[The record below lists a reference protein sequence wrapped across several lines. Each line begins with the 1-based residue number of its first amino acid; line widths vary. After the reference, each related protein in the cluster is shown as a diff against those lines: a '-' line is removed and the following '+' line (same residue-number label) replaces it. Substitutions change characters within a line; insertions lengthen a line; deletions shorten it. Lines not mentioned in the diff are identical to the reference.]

1 MLEIREK
8 ALRAMDSI
16 IPHTKWCDARAQILK
31 LFEDGPNVVGL
42 FGPAGTGKTLLLH
55 ELSRV
60 FRDLGHETRLFERS
74 DILPECDDAA
84 VILIDEVHRALP
96 ATLAKLGQRG
106 NRFIIFAA
114 VSAAAEHWQD
124 SLSNFAKI
132 ELGCL
137 LFDDIKMFV
146 SARLAQRAQPS
157 ELFSREAIAKL
168 AILSE
173 GVPRVLDNLI
183 KLSCFSASLEG
194 VEQVHAAHIEEAA
207 ALLSIETSDEK
218 SAREPEIT
226 DLDSASTVTKANS
239 SQADGEE
246 QIPIL
251 LDYADDKSKH
261 LEIKENKILPLSP
274 INLSSS
280 KINSQKNRRE
290 QVLDLTFVFVCFF
303 ALMAL
308 LSWPGLPWPGL
319 RPFLS
324 LATLYKPGNASS
336 SLSVETKLTSITG
349 VGKNHDRPPAPDASP
364 GARPVKLQP
373 TKMPPAPYPRAAP
386 DARAA
391 PDDRLAAAPS
401 ARFSQIDAAAAG
413 LAVAGPAITVLAGEG
428 SRSNVKPLPAFNPS
442 IMPSAESYG
451 GFAPTRLFPLP
462 NTTPIRVV
470 IGYPRGNLKAAAR
483 AAELAR
489 TLTSM
494 GFLAEDPIPVLSRA
508 AAPSI
513 SFFFAQD
520 RDGAVEIS
528 HKLASAFGQPRLI
541 VLSPRSAIPRPGT
554 VEILIATP

>member
-1 MLEIREK
+1 
-8 ALRAMDSI
+8 MDSI
-16 IPHTKWCDARAQILK
+16 IPHTKWCDARARILK
-31 LFEDGPNVVGL
+31 LFEDGPNIVGL
-42 FGPAGTGKTLLLH
+42 FGPPGTGKTLLLH

-84 VILIDEVHRALP
+84 VILIDEAHHAIP

-124 SLSNFAKI
+124 SLSNFARI
-132 ELGCL
+132 ELECL

-146 SARLAQRAQPS
+146 STRLAQREQPP
-157 ELFSREAIAKL
+157 ELFSRAAIAKL

-218 SAREPEIT
+218 SGRKPEIT
-226 DLDSASTVTKANS
+226 GLDSAGTVTKANS
-239 SQADGEE
+239 NQAAGQEKL
-246 QIPIL
+246 PIQ
-251 LDYADDKSKH
+251 LDYTDEKCEQ
-261 LEIKENKILPLSP
+261 LEIKENKILLVPSKVLS
-274 INLSSS
+274 
-280 KINSQKNRRE
+280 NSQTYSRKNRRE
-290 QVLDLTFVFVCFF
+290 QILDLIFVFVCFF
-303 ALMAL
+303 TLMAL
-308 LSWPGLPWPGL
+308 LSWPGV
-319 RPFLS
+319 RPFISISTLS
-324 LATLYKPGNASS
+324 KPGNAPP
-336 SLSVETKLTSITG
+336 SLSVETKLTSVTR
-349 VGKNHDRPPAPDASP
+349 VGKNHDSRTTPDASP
-364 GARPVKLQP
+364 GARPVKPQP
-373 TKMPPAPYPRAAP
+373 TKMQPAPSPRAAP
-386 DARAA
+386 D
-391 PDDRLAAAPS
+391 DSLAAAPS
-401 ARFSQIDAAAAG
+401 AKFSRIDAAAAG
-413 LAVAGPAITVLAGEG
+413 LAVAGPAITVMAGEG
-428 SRSNVKPLPAFNPS
+428 SRSNVKPLPAFSPGVV
-442 IMPSAESYG
+442 PSAEQHS
-451 GFAPTRLFPLP
+451 GFAPNRLFPLP
-462 NTTPIRVV
+462 TTTPIRVV
-470 IGYPRGNLKAAAR
+470 ISYPRGNLKAAAR

-508 AAPSI
+508 AAPAI
-513 SFFFAQD
+513 SFFFVQD

-528 HKLASAFGQPRLI
+528 HKLASAFGQPRLV